1 VSAARVSIVA
11 AITAVAAWGM
21 KGVAIALAGG
31 LDKSALESPL
41 FIVGLVAIIVA
52 AGAFGAALATR
63 RPAWLRALAVIV
75 AVALAA
81 VVALGVQTLIKAL
94 LPDSAGWVE
103 EEAGLW
109 VSASLTAAVI
119 VVWLQGREDARSS
132 ALP

>member
-1 VSAARVSIVA
+1 
-11 AITAVAAWGM
+11 M
-21 KGVAIALAGG
+21 KGVAIAIAGG

-41 FIVGLVAIIVA
+41 FIVGLVAMIVA

-75 AVALAA
+75 AVPLGAA
-81 VVALGVQTLIKAL
+81 IALGVQALIKAL

-109 VSASLTAAVI
+109 VSALLIAAVI
-119 VVWLQGREDARSS
+119 LAWLQRSS
-132 ALP
+132 ERV